1 MEFMYIKKSCT
12 TCLKSY
18 ELGILRTES
27 VIILAIQIFA
37 CFDDNLAY
45 TSIFPNKII

>member
-12 TCLKSY
+12 TCLRSY
-18 ELGILRTES
+18 KLGISRTES

-45 TSIFPNKII
+45 ISIFPNKII